1 MDEIKW
7 PAKQIV
13 SNDQWVARVGATLL
27 VRQFRH
33 AYRVR
38 LKTVGMVAYGSTRNE
53 AISNL
58 RDLVASDVEIA
69 RQHDRWTR
77 RSKLLMT
84 MHMRRPQR
92 SVMKQVVLG

>member
-13 SNDQWVARVGATLL
+13 SNATWVARVGATLM

-38 LKTVGMVAYGSTRNE
+38 LKMVGMVAYGRTRNE

-58 RDLVASDVEIA
+58 REIVAIDVEKA
-69 RQHDRWTR
+69 RQHNRWTSHS
-77 RSKLLMT
+77 RSLKALD
-84 MHMRRPQR
+84 MRRPQR
-92 SVMKQVVLG
+92 SLIKQVVLG